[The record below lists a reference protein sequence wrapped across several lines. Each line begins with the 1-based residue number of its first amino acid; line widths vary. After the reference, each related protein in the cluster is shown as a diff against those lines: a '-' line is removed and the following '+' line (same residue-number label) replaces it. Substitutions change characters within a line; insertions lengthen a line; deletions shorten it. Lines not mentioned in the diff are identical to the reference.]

1 MLCVTAQTSFEPN
14 KASTI
19 HVLKLNRMK
28 NLGLLLVFQMIVLG
42 VSAQDVALTKT
53 KFEIGLSAPE
63 LLHTGVGFDL
73 TTFNQLGFSVGVGP
87 TWGGVW
93 PALSAEH
100 RLYFGNVQAS
110 TNRRKLF
117 FRQGVTYYPAGDE
130 AAGVLSV
137 GIDLKSKKTNKGWTI
152 DAGYF
157 LLFPRTEDRHRDSFP
172 ALRFQYYSYF
182 KKA

>member
-1 MLCVTAQTSFEPN
+1 
-14 KASTI
+14 
-19 HVLKLNRMK
+19 MK
-28 NLGLLLVFQMIVLG
+28 KLGLLLVFQVMVLG
-42 VSAQDVALTKT
+42 VFAQDMSLTKT
-53 KFEIGLSAPE
+53 KFVVGAAAPE
-63 LLHTGVGFDL
+63 LLHVGVGVDL
-73 TTFNQLGFSVGVGP
+73 TTINQLGLSVGVGP

-117 FRQGVTYYPAGDE
+117 FRQGATYYPAGDE
-130 AAGVLSV
+130 AAGVLSL
-137 GIDLKSKKTNKGWTI
+137 GIDLKSKKANKGWTI

-157 LLFPRTEDRHRDSFP
+157 LLFPRTDDRQRDSFP
-172 ALRFQYYSYF
+172 ALRFQYFSYF